1 MQEPLVSVHMIT
13 YNHAPYIAQAIEY
26 VLEQKTDFPFE
37 LVIGEDCSTDGTR
50 EIVFDY
56 AKRHPETIR
65 VIISENNVGMV
76 KNEYRTAM
84 ACTGKYVA
92 FCEGDDY
99 WHSPDKL
106 MKQTKCMEENPTCGL
121 VCSDYDAFYTT
132 SNKRIRNVNAGKKR
146 NPENLKNIIHTLRGV
161 SGIQTCTVLI
171 RTDMYKRI
179 ITDNIFYLDPS
190 QPCLDRP
197 LWMDI
202 LCESDLAYIDE
213 SLATYNLLD
222 TSATQSTDPATVLKT
237 SIRMKEQILLLI
249 DKHNLPEKEKNIH
262 QRDLW
267 RRQLKLAFY
276 EGNSKLA
283 STSKRQLNEITLIE
297 QLQYLGACN
306 KHIRPL
312 LFPIFRYLFKG
323 IPTSNFQ

>member
-1 MQEPLVSVHMIT
+1 MQESLVSVHMIT
-13 YNHAPYIAQAIEY
+13 YNHAPYIAKAIEC
-26 VLEQKTDFPFE
+26 VLGQKTDFPFE

-56 AKRHPETIR
+56 AKRHPGMIR

-76 KNEYRTAM
+76 KNGYRTAM
-84 ACTGKYVA
+84 ACTGKYIA

-106 MKQTKCMEENPTCGL
+106 MKQTKLMKKKTDCGL
-121 VCSDYDAFYTT
+121 VCSDYDVFYTT
-132 SNKRIRNVNAGKKR
+132 SKKRIRNVNARKKR
-146 NPENLKNIIHTLRGV
+146 DPEKLKNIIHTLRGV

-171 RTDMYKRI
+171 RADLYKKI
-179 ITDNIFYLDPS
+179 ITDNVFYLDPS

-202 LCESDLAYIDE
+202 LRESDLAYIDE

-222 TSATQSTDPATVLKT
+222 TSATQSTDPAKILKT
-237 SIRMKEQILLLI
+237 SIRMKEQILFLI
-249 DKHNLPEKEKNIH
+249 DKHNLPEEEKNIH

-267 RRQLKLAFY
+267 KRQLKLAFY
-276 EGNSKLA
+276 EGNSELA
-283 STSKRQLNEITLIE
+283 ITSKRQLNKITLIE

-306 KHIRPL
+306 NHIKLL
-312 LFPIFRYLFKG
+312 LFPIFKRLFKG
-323 IPTSNFQ
+323 IPTSNF